1 MDRFS
6 KIYII
11 SKIPLHKSIN
21 IISNFF
27 SITYVKNTGAAW
39 SILSGNRLF
48 LIIVGVIVLVM
59 FIYYIFKEKN
69 ITLIESVSYG
79 LIFSGI
85 VGNLIDRVFYGYVID
100 FFDFYILG
108 YDFPIFNIADTLIV
122 VGVIIYIFSCK
133 KRGVIDES
141 NN

>member
-48 LIIVGVIVLVM
+48 LIIVGVIVLAM

-85 VGNLIDRVFYGYVID
+85 TGNLIDRVFYGYVID
-100 FFDFYILG
+100 FFDFYIFG

-133 KRGVIDES
+133 KRGVIDEG

>member
-85 VGNLIDRVFYGYVID
+85 TGNLIDRVFYGYVID
-100 FFDFYILG
+100 FFDFYIFG

-133 KRGVIDES
+133 KRGVIDEG